1 MCSDH
6 KLNPSVLKDEGK
18 HFPNT
23 LIQTLNSNLLPKRP
37 FTSKFGI
44 IHYHSGYR
52 YLQIVFAK
60 EVPVISK
67 IDPNFLA
74 VPPSYK

>member
-44 IHYHSGYR
+44 FTTTAGTDI
-52 YLQIVFAK
+52 
-60 EVPVISK
+60 
-67 IDPNFLA
+67 
-74 VPPSYK
+74 YK